1 MRNKTSNPPGLL
13 YQGGERMNNFP
24 FLSYDKNLV
33 LKARELRKNP
43 TNAEK
48 LFWQKILKSKDLKI
62 FTFLRQKPLGHFIVD
77 FYCSKLR
84 VAIEIDGGLHDFQK
98 SRDRERDNI
107 LKQNFGIK
115 IVRYKNEDILRNPEK
130 ILEDLLNQINP
141 LPT

>member
-1 MRNKTSNPPGLL
+1 
-13 YQGGERMNNFP
+13 MNNFP
-24 FLSYDKNLV
+24 FLPYDKNLV

-48 LFWQKILKSKDLKI
+48 LFWQNILKSENLKI
-62 FTFLRQKPLGHFIVD
+62 FTFLRQKPLGYFIVD

-115 IVRYKNEDILRNPEK
+115 IVRYKNEDIFKTPGK
-130 ILEDLLNQINP
+130 VLEDLLKQINP
-141 LPT
+141 LPTPPLSRKEKTQSPLDKGE

>member
-1 MRNKTSNPPGLL
+1 
-13 YQGGERMNNFP
+13 MNNFP
-24 FLSYDKNLV
+24 FLPYDKNLV

-84 VAIEIDGGLHDFQK
+84 LAIEIDGDLHDFQK
-98 SRDRERDNI
+98 LRDRERDNI

-141 LPT
+141 LPTSPLSRKEKTRSPLDKGD